1 MKIKYRIIHESG
13 IYFIEQKTGLRS
25 WEPVSEPY
33 KTEREA
39 FDWLVEIAREVLESR
54 NKPEVVGNYIID
66 DHGLRDDESIS
77 IYYPLDKPPV
87 PKPSK

>member
-1 MKIKYRIIHESG
+1 MKIKYRIIYENDT
-13 IYFIEQKTGLRS
+13 YFVEKKIGLRS
-25 WEPVSEPY
+25 WKPMSEPY

-39 FDWLVEIAREVLESR
+39 FDWLVEIAMEVLESR